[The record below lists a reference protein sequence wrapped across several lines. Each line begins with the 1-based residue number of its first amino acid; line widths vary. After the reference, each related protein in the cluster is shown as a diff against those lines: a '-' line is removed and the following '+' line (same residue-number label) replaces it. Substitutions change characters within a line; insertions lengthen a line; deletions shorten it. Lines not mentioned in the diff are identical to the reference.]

1 MPVNKLKPTQSEM
14 EILQILWKLEVA
26 SVRQVHALL
35 EDKKKTGY
43 TSTLK
48 LLQLMYEKGFVVRD
62 DAQKVHY
69 YKPSIK
75 KETARKEYFNNLLD
89 NFFGG
94 NKASLV
100 MHALGTNS
108 KATEEELE
116 EIQELLKKKN
126 LI

>member
-1 MPVNKLKPTQSEM
+1 MPVNKLKPTQSEI

-35 EDKKKTGY
+35 EHKKKTGY

-48 LLQLMYEKGFVVRD
+48 LLQLMYEKGFVLRD
-62 DAQKVHY
+62 DSKKVHY

-75 KETARKEYFNNLLD
+75 KETVRKEYFNNLLE
-89 NFFGG
+89 NFFGD

-100 MHALGTNS
+100 MHALGTNTKIS
-108 KATEEELE
+108 KEELQA
-116 EIQELLKKKN
+116 IQEFLKKKN
-126 LI
+126 